1 MAIPT
6 GKRHKTRTAHL
17 GEPRE
22 EELQEKYTD
31 VAVSSGTH
39 LFPHSVEIVQARSP
53 QYLGKV
59 AMVPLRVP
67 HNSFP
72 LTAGYID

>member
-22 EELQEKYTD
+22 EELQEKYAD

-39 LFPHSVEIVQARSP
+39 LSTQGGNGSSP
-53 QYLGKV
+53 
-59 AMVPLRVP
+59 
-67 HNSFP
+67 
-72 LTAGYID
+72 